1 MPTTAVL
8 IDTLI
13 AMRQEAG
20 DAPLEQF
27 WKLMERFRADLVNQA
42 FVILGNQEDAEDA
55 AQETLSQAFVNL
67 DQLRDPAK
75 LGSWLRGINRN
86 VSLNLRRRRARSGEE
101 RLATGQMNQL
111 QARRTTTQS
120 NALPSKNPSIVA
132 RAVDG
137 LPEQFRE
144 VLVLRYWEKLSNDEI
159 AQRLALPP
167 GTVRSRMCRADRMLA
182 DKLQSLIQQENHP
195 Q

>member
-1 MPTTAVL
+1 MPTTAMM

-13 AMRQEAG
+13 KLRQNPDG
-20 DAPLEQF
+20 APLDQF
-27 WKLMERFRADLVNQA
+27 WVLMERFRADLLNQA
-42 FVILGNQEDAEDA
+42 FVILGNQADAEDV

-67 DQLRDPAK
+67 HQLREPEK
-75 LGSWLRGINRN
+75 LGFWLRGINRN
-86 VSLNLRRRRARSGEE
+86 LSLNLQRQRGRGKEE
-101 RLATGQMNQL
+101 RLETGQLN
-111 QARRTTTQS
+111 AVEAPHVTTSEVVPVKTEDV
-120 NALPSKNPSIVA
+120 VA

-159 AQRLALPP
+159 SQRLDIPP
-167 GTVRSRMCRADRMLA
+167 GTVRSRMARADRMLSQ
-182 DKLQSLIQQENHP
+182 KLKSLISQENHP